1 MALTDEALMERALA
15 AAATVR
21 TTTSPNP
28 WVGAVIQAG
37 DERYEGATQPPGGA
51 HAEIVALR
59 AAGERARG
67 ATLACTLEPC
77 CHTGRTGPCTDA
89 VIDAGVA
96 RVVVGIEDPDAHVA
110 GAGVERLRAAG
121 IDVTVGVLADR
132 VRQQLAPY
140 ITHRTTGRPYVV
152 LKLA

>member
-1 MALTDEALMERALA
+1 MALSDEALMERALA

-21 TTTSPNP
+21 TSTSPNP

-37 DERYEGATQPPGGA
+37 DDVFEGATQPPGGP

-59 AAGERARG
+59 AAGNRARG

-77 CHTGRTGPCTDA
+77 SHTGRTGPCADA
-89 VIDAGVA
+89 VIAAGLS
-96 RVVVGIEDPDAHVA
+96 RVVVGIQDPDVHVA
-110 GAGVERLRAAG
+110 GAGIERLRAAG

-132 VRQQLAPY
+132 VRHQLAPY
-140 ITHRTTGRPYVV
+140 I
-152 LKLA
+152 K